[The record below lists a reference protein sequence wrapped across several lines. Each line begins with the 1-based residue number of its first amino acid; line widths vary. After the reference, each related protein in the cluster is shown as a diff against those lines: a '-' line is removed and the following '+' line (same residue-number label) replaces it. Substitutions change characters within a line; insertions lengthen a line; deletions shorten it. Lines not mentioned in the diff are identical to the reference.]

1 MYKQL
6 PSGRMN
12 RSRGF
17 KVKNVLQICVLLA
30 VCLWLIYQVKQSHE
44 KKQFDGN
51 ESSLSQKTGSSD
63 GIPNLGR
70 KYLPDSKEIANS
82 DEKHGTYVEDNNLEE
97 DEQEKNDEG
106 RGGGDDD
113 LEEHN
118 QEKNDGEVEQE
129 DEAVGDEKE
138 GEEKDNSDD
147 NNGEEQD
154 ENSEDNENDE
164 DSGSKHEAQEVLY
177 KADDASSAVTHDMQ
191 EVTTE
196 NENTSMEELRENAE
210 VNVLE
215 QAGEVNNDK
224 EISDGQD
231 TTLVQDRTT
240 GHEKSE
246 HVSNSQG
253 TSTANVT
260 SMEGLNGHPMER
272 NLTETSGE
280 SNLDSTEYNNATLS
294 GKTTAEGSNLAN
306 TTLDRSYD
314 SASVVNNSLS
324 DSNLATSKN
333 EGAESTQSDS
343 SVESNHANSSVLENV
358 IQGHPRFT
366 TQDDRWSATID
377 TSEATD
383 AEKSGTVDE
392 TDSTA
397 EEFESFNTENIGEIE
412 DLIDSS
418 DSSFS
423 LDEKDVRNDLE
434 TLPEIQTEGSDTE
447 DVAAK

>member
-1 MYKQL
+1 MYKQS

-30 VCLWLIYQVKQSHE
+30 VCLWLVYQVKQSHE
-44 KKQFDGN
+44 KKKQFEGN

-63 GIPNLGR
+63 GGPNLGR
-70 KYLPDSKEIANS
+70 KYLPDSKGIANS
-82 DEKHGTYVEDNNLEE
+82 DEERGMEVEE
-97 DEQEKNDEG
+97 DEPEQDNNSERKNDGG

-113 LEEHN
+113 LEEHDR
-118 QEKNDGEVEQE
+118 EKNDGEVERE
-129 DEAVGDEKE
+129 DEAVG
-138 GEEKDNSDD
+138 EERDSDD
-147 NNGEEQD
+147 
-154 ENSEDNENDE
+154 NSEDNENDE

-177 KADDASSAVTHDMQ
+177 KADDASSAVTHDTQ

-196 NENTSMEELRENAE
+196 NENSSTEEVSENTE

-231 TTLVQDRTT
+231 TTPVQDHTT
-240 GHEKSE
+240 DHEE
-246 HVSNSQG
+246 SQG
-253 TSTANVT
+253 TSSANVT
-260 SMEGLNGHPMER
+260 SMEGLNGHPVER
-272 NLTETSGE
+272 NLTEKTGE
-280 SNLDSTEYNNATLS
+280 ANDLPIETNLDSTQYNNVTTS
-294 GKTTAEGSNLAN
+294 GKTAGEGSNLAN
-306 TTLDRSYD
+306 TTLERND
-314 SASVVNNSLS
+314 
-324 DSNLATSKN
+324 DSNLTTLKN
-333 EGAESTQSDS
+333 EDAESTQSDS
-343 SVESNHANSSVLENV
+343 SAESNHSKSSVSEKV
-358 IQGHPRFT
+358 IHGHPRFT
-366 TQDDRWSATID
+366 TEDDRWSTTID
-377 TSEATD
+377 SFDATD

-392 TDSTA
+392 I

-434 TLPEIQTEGSDTE
+434 TLPEIQTEGSNTE
-447 DVAAK
+447 DLAAK

>member
-1 MYKQL
+1 MYKQS

-30 VCLWLIYQVKQSHE
+30 VCLWLVYQVKQSHE
-44 KKQFDGN
+44 KKKQFEGN

-63 GIPNLGR
+63 GGPNLGR
-70 KYLPDSKEIANS
+70 KYLPDSKGIANS
-82 DEKHGTYVEDNNLEE
+82 DEERGMEVEE
-97 DEQEKNDEG
+97 DEPEQDNNSERKNDGG

-113 LEEHN
+113 LEEHDR
-118 QEKNDGEVEQE
+118 EKNDGEVERE
-129 DEAVGDEKE
+129 DEAVG
-138 GEEKDNSDD
+138 EERDSDD
-147 NNGEEQD
+147 
-154 ENSEDNENDE
+154 NSEDNENDE

-177 KADDASSAVTHDMQ
+177 KADDASSAVTHDTQ

-196 NENTSMEELRENAE
+196 NENSSTEEVSENAE

-231 TTLVQDRTT
+231 TTPVQDQTT
-240 GHEKSE
+240 GHEE
-246 HVSNSQG
+246 SQG
-253 TSTANVT
+253 TSSANVT
-260 SMEGLNGHPMER
+260 SMEGLNGHPVER
-272 NLTETSGE
+272 NLTEKAE
-280 SNLDSTEYNNATLS
+280 EANDLPIEKRAQSNLDSTQYNNVTSS
-294 GKTTAEGSNLAN
+294 GKTAGEGSNLAN
-306 TTLDRSYD
+306 TILEQND
-314 SASVVNNSLS
+314 
-324 DSNLATSKN
+324 DSNLTTLKN
-333 EGAESTQSDS
+333 EDAESTQSDS
-343 SVESNHANSSVLENV
+343 SAESNHSKSSVSEKV
-358 IQGHPRFT
+358 IHGNPRFT
-366 TQDDRWSATID
+366 TEDDRWSTTID
-377 TSEATD
+377 SFDATD

-392 TDSTA
+392 TGSVD

-434 TLPEIQTEGSDTE
+434 TLPEIQTEGSNTE
-447 DVAAK
+447 DLAAK

>member
-30 VCLWLIYQVKQSHE
+30 VCLWLVYQVKQSHE
-44 KKQFDGN
+44 KKKQFEGN

-63 GIPNLGR
+63 GGPNLGR
-70 KYLPDSKEIANS
+70 KYLPDSKGIANS
-82 DEKHGTYVEDNNLEE
+82 DEERGME
-97 DEQEKNDEG
+97 NDEG

-113 LEEHN
+113 LEERDR
-118 QEKNDGEVEQE
+118 EKNDGEVERE
-129 DEAVGDEKE
+129 DEAVG
-138 GEEKDNSDD
+138 EERDSDD
-147 NNGEEQD
+147 KSGEGQD

-177 KADDASSAVTHDMQ
+177 KADDASSAVTHDTIE
-191 EVTTE
+191 EV
-196 NENTSMEELRENAE
+196 SENAE

-215 QAGEVNNDK
+215 QAGEANNDK

-231 TTLVQDRTT
+231 TTPVQDHTT
-240 GHEKSE
+240 GHEE
-246 HVSNSQG
+246 SQG
-253 TSTANVT
+253 TS
-260 SMEGLNGHPMER
+260 SER
-272 NLTETSGE
+272 NLTEKTGE
-280 SNLDSTEYNNATLS
+280 ANDLPIETNLDSTQYNNQ
-294 GKTTAEGSNLAN
+294 N
-306 TTLDRSYD
+306 D
-314 SASVVNNSLS
+314 
-324 DSNLATSKN
+324 DSNLTTLKN
-333 EGAESTQSDS
+333 EDAESTQSDS
-343 SVESNHANSSVLENV
+343 SAESNHSKSSVSEKV
-358 IQGHPRFT
+358 IHGNPRFT
-366 TQDDRWSATID
+366 TEDDRWSTTID
-377 TSEATD
+377 SFDATD

-392 TDSTA
+392 TGSVD

-434 TLPEIQTEGSDTE
+434 TLPEIQTEGSNTE
-447 DVAAK
+447 DLAAK